1 MAQQHR
7 PVRRLKTYTAQTGL
21 VYQYVFVGKRRALPH
36 EPASTEYIFD
46 VSPDRKLKYSVSV
59 FILDDA
65 TAAWAESHGRRLL
78 DAEEYAAAKMRLL
91 AAFDDIEDML
101 EQGRRL
107 ITDSGALEDL
117 LGGLGLE

>member
-1 MAQQHR
+1 MAQEHR

-36 EPASTEYIFD
+36 EPAATEYIFD

-65 TAAWAESHGRRLL
+65 TAAWAEAHGRRLL

-91 AAFDDIEDML
+91 AGFDDIEDML

-107 ITDSGALEDL
+107 LADSRALEEL
-117 LGGLGLE
+117 LAGLGLE